1 MSRGIARSKAERVM
15 MKVVQDSDAMIDI
28 AQLVRRTAIEW
39 NALTELKEVA
49 SKVEEVAPKVAAS
62 LLQARASS

>member
-1 MSRGIARSKAERVM
+1 